1 MSSDMLAL
9 DSESHS
15 QQIEDMLNVMIK
27 FGQFTDVS
35 LLCDDR
41 KVVQA
46 HRIVLSSFSPV
57 FRDII
62 NTLTNTSPV
71 VYLRGIRSI
80 DLQPILE
87 FIYLGKTT
95 INRNR
100 VEEFLEVAR
109 SLQIDDLHNCFPA
122 EGDNETDKNL
132 VSENEIKIED
142 ELIEKDAD
150 CSTNNESDFFLTV
163 NKNDNDENEKIASKN
178 IPDIITNK
186 DVGNYTIKN
195 QNSPTSKQ
203 SRDYFCTECPF
214 TTHNKDYLKKHK
226 HNIHSGIKY
235 QCKHCKKEFSQKPT
249 LKNHIDG
256 IHKGIKFACS
266 YCSEEFPLK
275 LKLKRH
281 IASKHSG
288 KNYTCD
294 FCGYNLAS
302 EKIFRKHQLTC
313 FTNNDDFTIVNS
325 EQR

>member
-1 MSSDMLAL
+1 MLVV
-9 DSESHS
+9 DSKSHS
-15 QQIEDMLNVMIK
+15 QQIEDMMKVMIK
-27 FGQFTDVS
+27 LGQFTDVTFI
-35 LLCDDR
+35 CDDR

-46 HRIVLSSFSPV
+46 HRIILSSFSPV

-62 NTLTNTSPV
+62 NSLTSSSSV

-87 FIYLGKTT
+87 FIYLGKTR
-95 INRNR
+95 IEGNRI
-100 VEEFLEVAR
+100 EEFLEVAR
-109 SLQIDDLHNCFPA
+109 SLQINDLHNSFPT
-122 EGDNETDKNL
+122 EGDDEADKNS
-132 VSENEIKIED
+132 VPENEIKIEEGMENKTD
-142 ELIEKDAD
+142 SSAKTI
-150 CSTNNESDFFLTV
+150 NENDLYSTV
-163 NKNDNDENEKIASKN
+163 NKHDYVENEKIGAKN
-178 IPDIITNK
+178 IPDTISNK